1 MLVFIETES
10 QLLQVINEYTDIQ
23 IVVVTPGA
31 DHAADKHGI
40 KVISVEDFCNEA
52 DLLPISEEMID
63 RVEALSEYVDRK
75 ARYFIKYRY
84 AKKILSLRAF
94 FHFIKQNL
102 DSFVIRIEQVLR
114 TIEALSKLS
123 TDKAIL

>member
-1 MLVFIETES
+1 
-10 QLLQVINEYTDIQ
+10 
-23 IVVVTPGA
+23 
-31 DHAADKHGI
+31 
-40 KVISVEDFCNEA
+40 
-52 DLLPISEEMID
+52 MID

-114 TIEALSKLS
+114 TIEALSPDSILILPAPTYNGLNGITVLDKPVLGLQMTKLMYQHR
-123 TDKAIL
+123 TLNFKNLFKVI